1 MLFERMKVMYV
12 TILFFEK
19 KLLTSGNILDFNM
32 VSYDTRLTTSSPD
45 RPEQQITN
53 QLRIRQ
59 KSHAIRQSSVDDV
72 RIAWLSRYVA
82 F

>member
-1 MLFERMKVMYV
+1 MVMYV